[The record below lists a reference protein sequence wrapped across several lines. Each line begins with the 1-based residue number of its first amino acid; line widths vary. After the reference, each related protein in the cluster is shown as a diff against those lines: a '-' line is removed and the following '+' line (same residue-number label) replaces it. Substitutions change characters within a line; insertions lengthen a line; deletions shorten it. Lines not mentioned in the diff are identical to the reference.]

1 MQDEKNEKVNDESD
15 PNREKEQAQVPT
27 KQGEKTDVKKSKKE
41 GKGFTGIAA
50 HQWLKQKI
58 FDILNGGK

>member
-1 MQDEKNEKVNDESD
+1 MQDEKNEQVKDESD
-15 PNREKEQAQVPT
+15 PKPQQEQAQVPT
-27 KQGEKTDVKKSKKE
+27 EHNEKTDVKKRKNK